1 MARKYKYHYYY
12 AVMWTDR
19 LYNGGAI
26 HWKDGLTK
34 KQAKK
39 WAEFVYRKGA
49 YRVDIVK
56 RVFSKNRTDGVI
68 NLEEI

>member
-1 MARKYKYHYYY
+1 M
-12 AVMWTDR
+12 
-19 LYNGGAI
+19 
-26 HWKDGLTK
+26 LTK

-39 WAEFVYRKGA
+39 YAEFVHKRGA

-56 RVFSKNRTDGVI
+56 RVFSENRTDGVI